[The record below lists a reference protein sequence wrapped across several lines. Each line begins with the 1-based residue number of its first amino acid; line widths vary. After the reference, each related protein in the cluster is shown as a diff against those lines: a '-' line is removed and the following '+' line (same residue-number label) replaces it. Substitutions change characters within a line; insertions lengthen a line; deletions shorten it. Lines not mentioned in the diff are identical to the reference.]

1 MTNPPGAVAVDP
13 REARWARLWS
23 EPSAV
28 LLGASAEG
36 ERLSA
41 QLRLVLAVLV
51 SGVAAFPLVTGT
63 FAAED
68 FGWSIFAFAALGL
81 AILMYLVV
89 ARGFYRTWLGFVTS
103 TLDVSIVTAGLVA
116 FLLAN
121 QPHLAVNSKVVYEAY
136 FLALAATC
144 LRYDPRICVW
154 AGTLAVV
161 EYAGMVGYATHHWDL
176 AVQAP
181 GQLAY
186 GPFSWHSQVAR
197 LAVLAGFTTLA
208 TIIVMRVRDLQELS
222 TSDFLTGLHNRGYHD
237 QRLREE
243 VVRARRHKHQLAI
256 AMVDVDRFKNFN
268 DTYGHSAGDLALQAI
283 ARVIKDNLRITDVVS
298 RYGGEE
304 LVVVMPETGADAAVR
319 KMEQIR
325 EIVAEMTLEL
335 PRRTLRGVLT
345 FSAGVS
351 AAPDDGTDVEP
362 LIARADARLFAA
374 KQAGRN
380 RVLGPHDHSGLRTSQ
395 EMRAMTLDVETG
407 FGNPVS
413 H

>member
-1 MTNPPGAVAVDP
+1 MTNTPGVAAAEP
-13 REARWARLWS
+13 RPTRWAWLLA

-36 ERLSA
+36 ERLSSK
-41 QLRLVLAVLV
+41 LRLALALFVAGIALIPVLTRTPSAEELGWSVFALVGLALAVLLFW
-51 SGVAAFPLVTGT
+51 VAAKGH
-63 FAAED
+63 
-68 FGWSIFAFAALGL
+68 
-81 AILMYLVV
+81 
-89 ARGFYRTWLGFVTS
+89 YRPWFGFVTS
-103 TLDVSIVTAGLVA
+103 TLDVTIVTSGLVA
-116 FLLAN
+116 FLVAG

-144 LRYDPRICVW
+144 LRYDPRICIW
-154 AGTLAVV
+154 AGTLAVA
-161 EYAGMVGYATHHWDL
+161 EYGSMVWYAAHHWDL
-176 AVQAP
+176 NAQAP
-181 GQLAY
+181 GQLSY
-186 GPFSWHSQVAR
+186 GPFSWHTQLAR
-197 LAVLAGFTTLA
+197 LGILAGFTLLA
-208 TIIVMRVRDLQELS
+208 TTIVKRVRDLQELS

-237 QRLREE
+237 TRFREE
-243 VVRARRHKHQLAI
+243 VVRARRHKHPLAV

-283 ARVIKDNLRITDVVS
+283 ARTLKENLRITDVVS

-345 FSAGVS
+345 FSAGVA
-351 AAPDDGTDVEP
+351 AAPDDGNDVDP
-362 LIARADARLFAA
+362 LTARADARLFAA

-380 RVLGPHDHSGLRTSQ
+380 RVLGPHDHSGLRSSQ
-395 EMRAMTLDVETG
+395 EMRAMDLDVATG
-407 FGNPVS
+407 FGNPVG

>member
-1 MTNPPGAVAVDP
+1 MTNTPGAAAADP
-13 REARWARLWS
+13 RRTRWAWLWS
-23 EPSAV
+23 EPDVV
-28 LLGASAEG
+28 LLDASADG
-36 ERLSA
+36 ERLSGR
-41 QLRLVLAVLV
+41 LRIIVALFVSLIAVAPALTRTA
-51 SGVAAFPLVTGT
+51 STEGA
-63 FAAED
+63 
-68 FGWSIFAFAALGL
+68 GWSVFAFGALGL
-81 AILMYLVV
+81 SIVIHLAVS
-89 ARGFYRTWLGFVTS
+89 RGFYRPWLGLFTS
-103 TLDVSIVTAGLVA
+103 TLDVSIVTMGLVT
-116 FLLAN
+116 FLVAG

-144 LRYDPRICVW
+144 LRYDPRICIW
-154 AGTLAVV
+154 AGALAVL
-161 EYAGMVGYATHHWDL
+161 EYAGVVAFAATRWDL
-176 AVQAP
+176 NADLP

-197 LAVLAGFTTLA
+197 LGILAGFTLLA
-208 TIIVMRVRDLQELS
+208 TIIVQRARQLHHLS

-243 VVRARRHKHQLAI
+243 VVRARRHKHPLAV

-283 ARVIKDNLRITDVVS
+283 ARTLKENLRLTDVVS

-345 FSAGVS
+345 FSAGVA
-351 AAPDDGTDVEP
+351 AAPDDGTEVDS

-380 RVLGPHDHSGLRTSQ
+380 RVLGPHDHSGLRSSQ
-395 EMRAMTLDVETG
+395 EMRAMDLEVETG
-407 FGNPVS
+407 FGKPVA
-413 H
+413 